1 MRDPQPMGRLRALAM
16 PAGRLATLAV
26 SLATLIGALLLLNA
40 ALTFHN
46 VWPTPAIELRGEWS
60 VEVAALLLGLAAWVR
75 RRGPPSRGALTAL
88 GGLLLLF
95 VLARYAEVTAPALY
109 GRGVNLYWDARHVGG
124 AVAMLVAVMPAW
136 QIGAALALLLA
147 ALAAGLALLRACV
160 ARLARALD
168 PAAGARVDR
177 VARPLLVGGAAL
189 ALLLF
194 GLARTAGPLPAALAR
209 FSIPVTQTW
218 GRQFALLGGSWLAT
232 HTAAAD
238 GSAAMAGTPAAAVV
252 AGASAPGAGAGGV
265 AAAAAAAPKGA
276 GAGSTVDVAAAGG
289 RGAVAMP
296 ALHRAPGQ
304 PREDV
309 FVVFV
314 ESYGAVAW
322 QRADVAARLVESRA
336 ALAQAIERSGRAV
349 VSAWVRS
356 PTFGSGSW
364 LAHASLLA
372 GAAVRD
378 GDDYARLLL
387 RPRTLLT
394 DVFRRDGYRV
404 LALMPGLKQAW
415 PEGEYFHFDAIY
427 GEAALDYRGPAFGWW
442 RIPDQ
447 FALVRFDEL
456 EGLGARPAAD
466 GARAARPP
474 RFVFF
479 TTISSHVPFRPTP
492 PYQPDWTRMTAAA
505 PYDAGDAERSLAQ
518 APEWTR
524 LAPAY
529 GDSLAYAQRTLA
541 GWLARHAGE
550 PQTML
555 VLGDH
560 QPPAAVSGEGAVHDV
575 PGHVISDRPEVL
587 AALVARGFVPGLD
600 PAPPTLGPMH
610 ALGPRLVD
618 ALGAAPRTAPSASMQ
633 AARVP
638 PPAQGLA
645 VAPVTLPN

>member
-1 MRDPQPMGRLRALAM
+1 MRDPLPTGRLRALAI
-16 PAGRLATLAV
+16 PAGRLATLVA

-60 VEVAALLLGLAAWVR
+60 VEVAALLLALAAWVR
-75 RRGPPSRGALTAL
+75 RRGPLSRGALTAL

-124 AVAMLVAVMPAW
+124 AVAMLVAVVPAW
-136 QIGAALALLLA
+136 QIGAALALLFA
-147 ALAAGLALLRACV
+147 ALATGLALLRACV

-168 PAAGARVDR
+168 PAAGAGVDR

-194 GLARTAGPLPAALAR
+194 GFERTAGPLPATLAR

-218 GRQFALLGGSWLAT
+218 GRQLALLGGSWLAT
-232 HTAAAD
+232 R
-238 GSAAMAGTPAAAVV
+238 S
-252 AGASAPGAGAGGV
+252 
-265 AAAAAAAPKGA
+265 AAAAADRAAASA
-276 GAGSTVDVAAAGG
+276 GGPATAAASAGGTAAGG
-289 RGAVAMP
+289 AMAKAAALAAAAVAGMGTDAAAVDGGGAVAMP
-296 ALHRAPGQ
+296 ALHRAAGQ

-314 ESYGAVAW
+314 ESYGAIAW

-372 GAAVRD
+372 GTEVRD
-378 GDDYARLLL
+378 GDGYARLLL
-387 RPRTLLT
+387 RPRTTLT

-415 PEGEYFHFDAIY
+415 PEGEYFRFDAVY
-427 GEAALDYRGPAFGWW
+427 GADALDYRGPAFGWW

-447 FALVRFDEL
+447 YALARLDAL
-456 EGLGARPAAD
+456 E
-466 GARAARPP
+466 AARRVAGPRPP
-474 RFVFF
+474 AFVFF
-479 TTISSHVPFRPTP
+479 PTISSHLPFRPTP
-492 PYQPDWTRMTAAA
+492 PYQPDWSRLDGAT
-505 PYDAGDAERSLAQ
+505 PYGPEAERAIAQ

-524 LAPAY
+524 LGPAY

-541 GWLARHAGE
+541 GYLERRAGE
-550 PQTML
+550 PLLML
-555 VLGDH
+555 MLGDH
-560 QPPAAVSGEGAVHDV
+560 QPPAAVSGEGASHDV
-575 PGHVISDRPEVL
+575 PVHVVGDRPEVL
-587 AALVARGFVPGLD
+587 EALCALGFVPGLD
-600 PAPPTLGPMH
+600 PAGAPIGSMHELGPLLVAALAAAPRSPPMH
-610 ALGPRLVD
+610 AARTGGGP
-618 ALGAAPRTAPSASMQ
+618 
-633 AARVP
+633 
-638 PPAQGLA
+638 QGLA

>member
-1 MRDPQPMGRLRALAM
+1 MHRPADTTPRGGQARALLTL
-16 PAGRLATLAV
+16 LA
-26 SLATLIGALLLLNA
+26 SLALLNA

-60 VEVAALLLGLAAWVR
+60 VEVALMVLALAAWSAW
-75 RRGPPSRGALTAL
+75 RGPVRPGVLTAL
-88 GGLLLLF
+88 GVLMLVF
-95 VLARYAEVTAPALY
+95 TLARYAEVTAPALY
-109 GRGVNLYWDARHVGG
+109 GRGINLYWDARHVGG
-124 AVAMLVAVMPAW
+124 AVAMLVEVAPAW
-136 QIGAALALLLA
+136 QLAAAASLVIAVLLA
-147 ALAAGLALLRACV
+147 AAALLRACIARVATALVPGPAPV
-160 ARLARALD
+160 ARLQR
-168 PAAGARVDR
+168 G
-177 VARPLLVGGAAL
+177 LLVGVAATL
-189 ALLLF
+189 VLLF
-194 GLARTAGPLPAALAR
+194 ALDRATGALPAPLAR
-209 FSIPVTQTW
+209 FSIPVSQTW
-218 GRQFALLGGSWLAT
+218 ARQFALLGGSWLAMRELRG
-232 HTAAAD
+232 AGAGA
-238 GSAAMAGTPAAAVV
+238 GAGTPARDAA
-252 AGASAPGAGAGGV
+252 AGV
-265 AAAAAAAPKGA
+265 AAVA
-276 GAGSTVDVAAAGG
+276 GREVVIPVLE
-289 RGAVAMP
+289 RGA
-296 ALHRAPGQ
+296 GQ
-304 PREDV
+304 PRDDV

-322 QRADVAARLVESRA
+322 QRPEIAARLGASRA
-336 ALAQAIERSGRAV
+336 ALARAIAGSNRGV

-372 GAAVRD
+372 GAEVRD

-415 PEGEYFHFDAIY
+415 PEGEYFRFDTIY

-447 FALVRFDEL
+447 FALARFDEL
-456 EGLGARPAAD
+456 EARHPA
-466 GARAARPP
+466 P

-505 PYDAGDAERSLAQ
+505 PYAPGEAERAIAQ

-541 GWLARHAGE
+541 GWVERHSGE
-550 PQTML
+550 HVVML

-560 QPPAAVSGEGAVHDV
+560 QPPAAVSGEGASHDV
-575 PGHVISDRPEVL
+575 PVHVISDRPEVL
-587 AALVARGFVPGLD
+587 EALVARGFAYGLD
-600 PAPPTLGPMH
+600 PAGEAIGPMH
-610 ALGPRLVD
+610 ALGPQLVA
-618 ALGAAPRTAPSASMQ
+618 ALGATPRSAAPAMH
-633 AARVP
+633 AARAAP
-638 PPAQGLA
+638 AAQGLA
-645 VAPVTLPN
+645 VAPATLPN

>member
-1 MRDPQPMGRLRALAM
+1 MRDPLPTGRLRALAV
-16 PAGRLATLAV
+16 PAGRLAALAA

-60 VEVAALLLGLAAWVR
+60 VEVAALLLALAAWVR
-75 RRGPPSRGALTAL
+75 RRGPLSRGALTAL

-124 AVAMLVAVMPAW
+124 AVAMLVAVVPAW
-136 QIGAALALLLA
+136 QIGAALALLFA
-147 ALAAGLALLRACV
+147 ALATGLALLRACV

-168 PAAGARVDR
+168 PAAGAGVDR

-194 GLARTAGPLPAALAR
+194 GFERAAGPLPAALAR

-218 GRQFALLGGSWLAT
+218 GRQFALLGGSWLVT
-232 HTAAAD
+232 RTAAAT
-238 GSAAMAGTPAAAVV
+238 AGGPAAAAV
-252 AGASAPGAGAGGV
+252 AGASADGTAAGGAMAKARAL
-265 AAAAAAAPKGA
+265 AAAAVAGMGTDAAA
-276 GAGSTVDVAAAGG
+276 VDGG
-289 RGAVAMP
+289 GAVAMP
-296 ALHRAPGQ
+296 ALHRAAGQ

-314 ESYGAVAW
+314 ESYGAIAW

-364 LAHASLLA
+364 LAHASLLT
-372 GAAVRD
+372 GTEVRD
-378 GDDYARLLL
+378 GDGYARLLL
-387 RPRTLLT
+387 RPRTTLT

-415 PEGEYFHFDAIY
+415 PEGEYFRFDAVY
-427 GEAALDYRGPAFGWW
+427 GADALDYRGPAFGWW

-447 FALVRFDEL
+447 YALAGLDAL
-456 EGLGARPAAD
+456 E
-466 GARAARPP
+466 AARRVAGPRPP
-474 RFVFF
+474 AFVFF
-479 TTISSHVPFRPTP
+479 PTISSHLPFRPTP
-492 PYQPDWTRMTAAA
+492 PYQPDWSRLDGAT
-505 PYDAGDAERSLAQ
+505 PYGPEAERAIAQ

-524 LAPAY
+524 LGPAY

-541 GWLARHAGE
+541 GYLERRAGE
-550 PQTML
+550 PLLML
-555 VLGDH
+555 MLGDH
-560 QPPAAVSGEGAVHDV
+560 QPPAAVSGEGASHDV
-575 PGHVISDRPEVL
+575 PVHVVGDRPEVL
-587 AALVARGFVPGLD
+587 EALCALGFVPGLD
-600 PAPPTLGPMH
+600 PAGAPIGSMHELGPLLVA
-610 ALGPRLVD
+610 AL
-618 ALGAAPRTAPSASMQ
+618 AAAPRS
-633 AARVP
+633 P
-638 PPAQGLA
+638 PPAMHAARTGGGPQGLA